1 MPSLL
6 TGTTG
11 TTNSLPMPPAAFGL
25 LAIAVFA
32 LLLLITLAFLNVSN
46 RH

>member
-6 TGTTG
+6 TETTEG
-11 TTNSLPMPPAAFGL
+11 ASSLPMPPAAFGL